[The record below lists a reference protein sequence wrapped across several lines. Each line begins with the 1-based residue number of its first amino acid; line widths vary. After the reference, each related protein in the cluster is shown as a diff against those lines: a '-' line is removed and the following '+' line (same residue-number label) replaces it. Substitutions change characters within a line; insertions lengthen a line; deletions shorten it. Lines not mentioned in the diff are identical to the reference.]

1 MEQYATKEAT
11 VAALESL
18 GFVRVVPKEL
28 FFDSPKN
35 DAYGMPVVQAYV
47 YQCRNRYWCVALDG
61 DYDYKAPIVWD
72 GPRAEWDKSDTTV
85 DFVKW
90 LDKHYSGW
98 R

>member
-18 GFVRVVPKEL
+18 GFVRVAPKKS
-28 FFDSPKN
+28 FFDSPKS

-47 YQCRNRYWCVALDG
+47 YRCRNGYWCVALDG
-61 DYDYKAPIVWD
+61 DGGYEAPIAWN
-72 GPRAEWDKSDTTV
+72 GPRADWDKSDTTA
-85 DFVKW
+85 DFVKL
-90 LDKHYSGW
+90 LDKCYSGW